1 MKYPYVR
8 RLPRFEYLSPKT
20 VDEAIHLLSRH
31 GREAKPIAGGTDIVL
46 KMKRREEVPRYLIGL
61 KNIHGLDTIEHNDGQ
76 GLRFGPLVTIHDM
89 ETSAVVRG
97 NYPILSHAASTI
109 GSAQI
114 RNLGTVV
121 GNLCNALPSADMIP
135 SLIVLG
141 ATVTIAGREGKR
153 IVAVEDFL
161 TGPGK
166 TVLSHDEIVTEV
178 QVPVFPPQAGAAY
191 IKHATREAMDL
202 AIISV
207 AALITLDEG
216 RCSEAKICLGTAG
229 PTQVRARKAE
239 GILRGKP
246 WSAELVTEA
255 SEMASGEVQPRS
267 SIRASAEYRKEMAR
281 ILTARALNQARE
293 EIAEQGSPEKLNA

>member
-20 VDEAIHLLSRH
+20 VDEALSLLSQHDGKAR
-31 GREAKPIAGGTDIVL
+31 PIAGGTDL
-46 KMKRREEVPRYLIGL
+46 LLRMKRREVAPSYVVGL
-61 KNIHGLDTIEHNDGQ
+61 RNIAGLDHVAYDDVQ
-76 GLRFGPLVTIHDM
+76 GLRFGPLVTIHAM
-89 ETSAVVRG
+89 ETSPLIREK
-97 NYPILSHAASTI
+97 YPILSHAASTI

-135 SLIVLG
+135 SLIVLR
-141 ATVTIAGREGKR
+141 ATVTIASREGKR

-166 TVLSHDEIVTEV
+166 TVLSHDELVVEV
-178 QVPVFPPQAGAAY
+178 QAPVLPPHAGAAY

-216 RCSEAKICLGTAG
+216 RCSEVKICLGTAG
-229 PTQVRARKAE
+229 PTQIRATQAE

-255 SEMASGEVQPRS
+255 SEMASGEAQPRS
-267 SIRASAEYRKEMAR
+267 SIRGSAEYRKEMVR
-281 ILTARALNQARE
+281 ILTSRALNQARE
-293 EIAEQGSPEKLNA
+293 EIAQQDSPEKLNV